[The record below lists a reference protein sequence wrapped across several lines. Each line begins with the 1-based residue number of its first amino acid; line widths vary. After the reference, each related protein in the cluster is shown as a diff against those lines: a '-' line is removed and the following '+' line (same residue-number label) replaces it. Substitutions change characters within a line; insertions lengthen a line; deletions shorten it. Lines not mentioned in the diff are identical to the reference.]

1 MEKLSAAT
9 KRAMERNYYQ
19 GCDWFCDFRTSEITG
34 DLAYEEGVYRRDPSA
49 VLKIGE
55 LYYTWYTKSVGK
67 SVGFGTDDPEA
78 KVFPWDCSEIWYA
91 TSKDG
96 YDWHEEGIAV
106 GRGEKGAYDDRSVF
120 TPEIYTENGKYYLVY
135 QVVQFPYKVRSFENI
150 AIAWAD
156 SPNGPWTKSP
166 EPILTPSKDGK
177 WADDNDKNRFNALEK
192 GSFDSLKVHD
202 PCLFRY
208 QGKYYLYYKG
218 ENMGEEFYMGGR
230 ETKWGVAIS
239 DRIEGPYQK
248 SEYNPITNSGHETC
262 LWPYKDGMAAM
273 LTTDGVEKNTIQYA
287 EDGINFEI
295 KAVIKNTP
303 EAAGPYRDPEA
314 NDDSPVAGMTWG
326 LCHNI
331 FSPWGYIRRFD
342 IDLSQKIQYTS
353 RKPFE

>member
-1 MEKLSAAT
+1 M
-9 KRAMERNYYQ
+9 
-19 GCDWFCDFRTSEITG
+19 
-34 DLAYEEGVYRRDPSA
+34 
-49 VLKIGE
+49 
-55 LYYTWYTKSVGK
+55 
-67 SVGFGTDDPEA
+67 
-78 KVFPWDCSEIWYA
+78 FPWDCSEIWYA

-177 WADDNDKNRFNALEK
+177 WADDDDKNRFNALEK

-262 LWPYKDGMAAM
+262 LWPYKDGMAA
-273 LTTDGVEKNTIQYA
+273 I
-287 EDGINFEI
+287 
-295 KAVIKNTP
+295 
-303 EAAGPYRDPEA
+303 
-314 NDDSPVAGMTWG
+314 
-326 LCHNI
+326 C
-331 FSPWGYIRRFD
+331 
-342 IDLSQKIQYTS
+342 
-353 RKPFE
+353 